1 MNLGDRRLAGAF
13 KDKESSVSC
22 LTLLVNVFNAA
33 KEGNFMTSLK
43 RLSSSFVTLL
53 TITVL
58 TKLGGAAPIDD
69 LIKGAKQEGTIEF
82 YAPSTLTP
90 QGAQALAA
98 AFNKKYGLNI
108 KLQFNPSGNMTR
120 DIGKVVGL
128 GASGVPPEWD
138 LMVVTDAHHATL
150 WVKKLHQPFD
160 YKSIGVDPKA
170 IQYDNGAVSFA
181 NQFVLPA
188 YNKQLVPAK
197 DAPKTWEDLLNP
209 KWKGKIGVSSATHH
223 MARLAAGPWGEEK
236 TTNFVKAL
244 TKQELILGRLG
255 EIYNR
260 LLLGEIVLAVSL
272 TDSEIKS
279 EKNKSAPVV
288 HAEAVSPLIAPAYQ
302 AGVPKNA
309 PHPKAAYLMAG
320 YLTTPEAQK
329 IWEKYAGQSSALIP
343 GTSAYKYAQ
352 KKTVVYMTQDQAA
365 MVDRL
370 SREYGKIFGF
380 SGL

>member
-1 MNLGDRRLAGAF
+1 
-13 KDKESSVSC
+13 
-22 LTLLVNVFNAA
+22 
-33 KEGNFMTSLK
+33 MTSLK
-43 RLSSSFVTLL
+43 RLSSGFVALL

-58 TKLGGAAPIDD
+58 TKLGVAAPIDD

-98 AFNKKYGLNI
+98 AFNKKYGVNV

-128 GASGVPPEWD
+128 GATGVPPEWD

-150 WVKKLHQPFD
+150 WVKKMHQPFD

-170 IQYDNGAVSFA
+170 VQYDNGAVSFA

-197 DAPKTWEDLLNP
+197 DVPKSWDDLLNP
-209 KWKGKIGVSSATHH
+209 KWKGK
-223 MARLAAGPWGEEK
+223 
-236 TTNFVKAL
+236 
-244 TKQELILGRLG
+244 LG

-260 LLLGEIVLAVSL
+260 LLLGEVVVAVSL
-272 TDSEIKS
+272 SDSEIKS

-288 HAEAVSPLIAPAYQ
+288 FAEGVSPLIAPAYH

-309 PHPKAAYLMAG
+309 P
-320 YLTTPEAQK
+320 
-329 IWEKYAGQSSALIP
+329 
-343 GTSAYKYAQ
+343 
-352 KKTVVYMTQDQAA
+352 
-365 MVDRL
+365 
-370 SREYGKIFGF
+370 
-380 SGL
+380 

>member
-1 MNLGDRRLAGAF
+1 MNSVQKLSINLLALIILSA
-13 KDKESSVSC
+13 
-22 LTLLVNVFNAA
+22 LTHLAV
-33 KEGNFMTSLK
+33 
-43 RLSSSFVTLL
+43 
-53 TITVL
+53 
-58 TKLGGAAPIDD
+58 AAPIDD

-90 QGAQALAA
+90 QGAQALGA
-98 AFNKKYGLNI
+98 AFNKKYGLNV
-108 KLQFNPSGNMTR
+108 KLQYSPSGNMTR

-128 GASGVPPEWD
+128 GASGVAPEWD

-150 WVKKLHQPFD
+150 WVKKMHQSFD

-181 NQFVLPA
+181 NQFVLPG
-188 YNKQLVPAK
+188 YNRQLVAAK
-197 DAPKTWEDLLNP
+197 DVPKSWDDLLNP

-244 TKQELILGRLG
+244 TKQDLILGRLG

-260 LLLGEIVLAVSL
+260 LLLGEIVIAVSMS
-272 TDSEIKS
+272 DSEIKS
-279 EKNKSAPVV
+279 DKHKTAPIA
-288 HAEAVSPLIAPAYQ
+288 HAESVSPLIAPAYD

-309 PHPKAAYLMAG
+309 AHPKVAHLFAA

-329 IWEKYAGQSSALIP
+329 IWESYAGQSSALIP
-343 GTSAYKYAQ
+343 GTPAYKYVQ
-352 KKTVVYMTQDQAA
+352 NKQVVYMHQDQAA
-365 MVDRL
+365 TIDRL

-380 SGL
+380 TGL

>member
-1 MNLGDRRLAGAF
+1 M
-13 KDKESSVSC
+13 
-22 LTLLVNVFNAA
+22 
-33 KEGNFMTSLK
+33 K
-43 RLSSSFVTLL
+43 RLNRCPSFFLAAAL
-53 TITVL
+53 IAAWSTV
-58 TKLGGAAPIDD
+58 GAAAPIDD
-69 LIKGAKQEGTIEF
+69 LVKGAKQEGTIEF

-90 QGAQALAA
+90 QGAQAVGA

-108 KLQFNPSGNMTR
+108 KLQYSPSGNMTR

-128 GASGVPPEWD
+128 GATGVPPEWD

-150 WVKKLHQPFD
+150 WVKKMHQQFD
-160 YKSIGVDPKA
+160 YKSIGADAKA
-170 IQYDNGAVSFA
+170 VQYDNGSVSFA

-188 YNKQLVPAK
+188 YNKKIVSAK
-197 DAPKTWEDLLNP
+197 DAPKSWDDLLNP
-209 KWKGKIGVSSATHH
+209 KWKGKMGVSSATHH

-260 LLLGEIVLAVSL
+260 LLLGEIEVAVSVS
-272 TDSEIKS
+272 DSELKT
-279 EKNKSAPVV
+279 EKNKNAPVV
-288 HAEAVSPLIAPAYQ
+288 FAEGVTPLIAPAYH

-309 PHPKAAYLMAG
+309 AHPKVAHLMAVF
-320 YLTTPEAQK
+320 LTTPEAQK
-329 IWEKYAGQSSALIP
+329 IWEKYAGQSSAFIP
-343 GTSAYKYAQ
+343 GTSAYKYVQ
-352 KKTVVYMTQDQAA
+352 NKQVVYMSQDQAE
-365 MVDRL
+365 MIDRL

>member
-1 MNLGDRRLAGAF
+1 MKGLQ
-13 KDKESSVSC
+13 
-22 LTLLVNVFNAA
+22 
-33 KEGNFMTSLK
+33 
-43 RLSSSFVTLL
+43 RLSNCFVLL
-53 TITVL
+53 MTVAVW
-58 TKLGGAAPIDD
+58 TSAGRAAPIDD
-69 LIKGAKQEGTIEF
+69 LVKGAKQEGTIEF

-98 AFNKKYGLNI
+98 AFNKKYGLNV
-108 KLQFNPSGNMTR
+108 KLQYSPSGNMTR

-128 GASGVPPEWD
+128 GATGVPPEWD
-138 LMVVTDAHHATL
+138 LLVVTDAHHATL
-150 WVKKLHQPFD
+150 WVKKMHQPFD

-188 YNKQLVPAK
+188 YNKKLVAEK
-197 DAPKTWEDLLNP
+197 DAPKTWDDLLNP

-236 TTNFVKAL
+236 ATNFVKAL

-260 LLLGEIVLAVSL
+260 LLLGEIVVAVSL
-272 TDSEIKS
+272 TDSEIKAD
-279 EKNKSAPVV
+279 KNKSAPVA
-288 HAEAVSPLIAPAYQ
+288 HAEAVSPLISPAYE

-309 PHPKAAYLMAG
+309 PHPKVAQLMAA

-343 GTSAYKYAQ
+343 GTAAHKYAQ
-352 KKTVVYMTQDQAA
+352 NKTVVYMNQDQAE